1 MGIKYIYMDTKWTGG
16 HIFFS
21 LNRCLGGCQV
31 LGVNEED
38 DDDDWV
44 CLLSWFFTLLSL
56 FFCCSLLLFS
66 GGVNHVE
73 KRGCQGPNHTDF
85 NKTVPSPLSTNVN
98 CIPQPTSLH
107 RRKSQHFPFQ
117 IFPPSH
123 FLVSGTFATCHMPTV
138 PCYFLRLGFVINP
151 INIV

>member
-1 MGIKYIYMDTKWTGG
+1 MNGG
-16 HIFFS
+16 AY
-21 LNRCLGGCQV
+21 L
-31 LGVNEED
+31 
-38 DDDDWV
+38 
-44 CLLSWFFTLLSL
+44 FFTQ
-56 FFCCSLLLFS
+56 SLLGRVSSSWCQRRRWWWWLDVSAFMIFHPS
-66 GGVNHVE
+66 FLVFLLLIVTFLWRS
-73 KRGCQGPNHTDF
+73 KSRGKAGLPRPQPHRFQQNGPFTPF
-85 NKTVPSPLSTNVN
+85 STNVN